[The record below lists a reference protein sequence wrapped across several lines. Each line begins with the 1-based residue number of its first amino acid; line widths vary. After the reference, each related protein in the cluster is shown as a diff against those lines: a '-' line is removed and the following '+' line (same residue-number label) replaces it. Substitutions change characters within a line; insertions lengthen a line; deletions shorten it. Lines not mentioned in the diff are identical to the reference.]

1 MGGLSPVFFSILY
14 GNTHVMPA
22 TGTQMT
28 SKNIT
33 GMLTASNATTA
44 WLAPSLLED
53 MLDFP
58 AGLDALASMKHVVY
72 GGGPSKLRRSQLD
85 THGLPHTDR

>member
-1 MGGLSPVFFSILY
+1 MPV
-14 GNTHVMPA
+14 

-28 SKNIT
+28 SENIT
-33 GMLTASNATTA
+33 GMLRSSKSTTA

-58 AGLDALASMKHVVY
+58 PGLDTLATMKHVVF
-72 GGGPSKLRRSQLD
+72 GGGPSKLPTLGESPLEAF
-85 THGLPHTDR
+85 P